1 MSFHLRRGSSG
12 KARHDSAHEHVVK
25 PAVGGGHELI
35 GSRERPHSSRV
46 RHLGRF
52 RWVVAGLFLLAA
64 CSLAAAVLL
73 TASKRRA
80 AAVSPAGGIAWST
93 WHPAEAGLAG
103 AQEIADYLAPYYRA
117 TPAAQLAVVTV
128 VNLNNPSAP
137 VHVVVPTGSSSSLVA
152 LPPSSTVVYNLCGE
166 GSANCS
172 IGAGKPSADRLLL
185 LRREALELAL
195 YTFRYISGSQ
205 FVVAILPPGYT
216 VQHSTGASSR
226 PQRKAVTKPVDLAIA
241 FARSEL
247 QPWLSQPLRA
257 ALPESLP
264 PTVSQMPHAH
274 EAELVSVLTSHGMY
288 SETTSQAQD
297 DSTVITLS
305 GPLQPQ

>member
-1 MSFHLRRGSSG
+1 MRFHRPRASSR
-12 KARHDSAHEHVVK
+12 KARQDSAREHVAK

-35 GSRERPHSSRV
+35 GSRDRPYSSRP
-46 RHLGRF
+46 RHVGRF
-52 RWVVAGLFLLAA
+52 RWVVAGLFVLAA
-64 CSLAAAVLL
+64 CSLAAAVVL

-80 AAVSPAGGIAWST
+80 SAVSSGSGIAWST
-93 WHPAEAGLAG
+93 WRPADNGLAG

-137 VHVVVPTGSSSSLVA
+137 VHVVVPTGSSNSLLA
-152 LPPSSTVVYNLCGE
+152 LPPGGTIVYNLCGE
-166 GSANCS
+166 GSRNCS
-172 IGAGKPSADRLLL
+172 IGVGKPSADRLLL

-195 YTFRYISGSQ
+195 YTFRYISGTQ

-216 VQHSTGASSR
+216 VQRGTASASKA
-226 PQRKAVTKPVDLAIA
+226 PRKAVTKPLDLAIA

-264 PTVSQMPHAH
+264 PTVSEMPHAR